1 MNSHDLTALTSYTNL
16 QAFCFNFLAKNLF
29 INTTYAFDGLNCMR
43 ASFFSVSFIKNKKAG
58 PARKMMRDF
67 SLVILLE
74 TKLLLRPDAIPSGQ
88 VFIRHALHVD
98 VED

>member
-1 MNSHDLTALTSYTNL
+1 MVES
-16 QAFCFNFLAKNLF
+16 
-29 INTTYAFDGLNCMR
+29 
-43 ASFFSVSFIKNKKAG
+43 SFFAFFFIKNKKAG

-98 VED
+98 VEE